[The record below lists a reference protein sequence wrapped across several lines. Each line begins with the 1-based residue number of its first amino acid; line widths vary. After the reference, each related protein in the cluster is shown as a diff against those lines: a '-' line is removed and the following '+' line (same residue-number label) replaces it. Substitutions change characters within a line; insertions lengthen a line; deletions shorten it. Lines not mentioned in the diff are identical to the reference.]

1 VTRIESYV
9 AERSASGPLVDL
21 QQRSTLSGATAGAQP
36 LQPGGEAP
44 VNPASQS
51 LLDKTRHL
59 VRLAGEV
66 RSAPN
71 VTVEAL
77 ASRVNNASRM
87 PGSQASVL
95 DVNSVYEH
103 LRSGIPASTGNSA
116 GVPLEKA

>member
-1 VTRIESYV
+1 
-9 AERSASGPLVDL
+9 
-21 QQRSTLSGATAGAQP
+21 
-36 LQPGGEAP
+36 

-103 LRSGIPASTGNSA
+103 LRNGIPASTGNSA